1 MRVNQAFRFEL
12 DRQALA
18 RHVGAARQEWNRWKR
33 ENAPWWSGVSCAPQ
47 EAFRDLERALEN
59 WKAERARFPQWPVVN
74 PLRGERDDD
83 GLRNGQ
89 RPLNSDGGVWW
100 PCSEGWCSCGA
111 ESHERRP
118 HPAALLFR
126 LWAGQGVFTVQTV
139 LGELHALGLWHPP
152 PDAGSCGLCRWCKF

>member
-1 MRVNQAFRFEL
+1 
-12 DRQALA
+12 
-18 RHVGAARQEWNRWKR
+18 VGAARQEWNRWKR

-89 RPLNSDGGVWW
+89 RPLNSY
-100 PCSEGWCSCGA
+100 P
-111 ESHERRP
+111 
-118 HPAALLFR
+118 
-126 LWAGQGVFTVQTV
+126 FTLIPSSQATS
-139 LGELHALGLWHPP
+139 GRGYACEP
-152 PDAGSCGLCRWCKF
+152 